1 MRHAIS
7 ATNKRVDSLQTAN
20 DGRITALENKTND
33 HDTKIASN
41 TSTIAKDG
49 SRIEQLGRDG
59 KDLTDR
65 VTTLENK
72 AKNTASNNNSNNTM
86 ISGRSDIAYKKMGSV
101 YFNLNSS
108 ELTAESK
115 SALNA
120 LQAALNGKRGNFMI
134 YITGNAS
141 EEGDANSNLL
151 LSMRRSAI
159 VKAYLTKAG
168 VLQPILVL
176 ANGEEVPETATQTKE
191 KDRRENRRVD
201 VFLSG
206 E

>member
-1 MRHAIS
+1 
-7 ATNKRVDSLQTAN
+7 
-20 DGRITALENKTND
+20 
-33 HDTKIASN
+33 
-41 TSTIAKDG
+41 
-49 SRIEQLGRDG
+49 
-59 KDLTDR
+59 
-65 VTTLENK
+65 
-72 AKNTASNNNSNNTM
+72 M

-108 ELTAESK
+108 ELTSESK